1 MDMKTLTRLYT
12 KQMNNRFM
20 KLIISIVLLLVHVA
34 AFAQADCEKLDNMLK
49 QYQITHHESL
59 RIIRRIRDRV
69 ESVEHNIPVDL
80 KDSFTWEETDMFYSC
95 GRVPQASL
103 MYDEYSRKR
112 ILQLL
117 KNEFEEGEL
126 DFLVDMYSSYSAR
139 DGIYHGKYRF
149 TGEEEYKNKFL
160 RDRNS
165 EAYKQLV
172 DSCIEMCKPIQRE
185 RLLTTY
191 CFSIKYIIKLAG
203 VIESKEIVDQLLKMY
218 DDPKCEEYKSRIY
231 TALVRQKVEPFYSNF
246 IKERKYDESKGYYD
260 LLPNVNFRTRTS
272 VVYYTYSQ
280 DAILDLLPYLDSDT
294 FGILEAVSEESQFFN
309 LPLKMDAFNIIK
321 MHIMNTDL
329 WAKLGVENPIKFSPP
344 DDYLTPKRIKMIKKW
359 IKSNYGKYQL
369 RRVW

>member
-20 KLIISIVLLLVHVA
+20 KLIISIVLLFVHVA
-34 AFAQADCEKLDNMLK
+34 AFAQADCEKLDAMLK
-49 QYQITHHESL
+49 KYQTTHHESL

-80 KDSFTWEETDMFYSC
+80 KDSFTREETDMFYSC

-126 DFLVDMYSSYSAR
+126 DSLVDMYSSFSAR
-139 DGIYHGKYRF
+139 DGIYHGKFRF
-149 TGEEEYKNKFL
+149 TGEEDYKNKFL

-172 DSCIEMCKPIQRE
+172 DSCIELCKPIQRE
-185 RLLTTY
+185 RLKNTY
-191 CFSIKYIIKLAG
+191 CFLIGYIIQLAG
-203 VIESKEIVDQLLKMY
+203 VIESKEIVDQLLLMY
-218 DDPKCEEYKSRIY
+218 DDPKFEEYKEEIY
-231 TALVRQKVEPFYSNF
+231 TALVCQKVEPFYSKF
-246 IKERKYDESKGYYD
+246 IKEGKYDESKNYYD
-260 LLPNVNFRTRTS
+260 LMPNVNLWTRTC
-272 VVYYTYSQ
+272 VVYNTYSQ
-280 DAILDLLPYLDSDT
+280 EAILDLLPYLDSDKS
-294 FGILEAVSEESQFFN
+294 GELVVSSDETEIIPTPIKN
-309 LPLKMDAFNIIK
+309 DAFSVVIV
-321 MHIMNTDL
+321 HIMNKDL
-329 WAKLGVENPIKFSPP
+329 WAKLGVENPRKFSPP

-359 IKSNYGKYQL
+359 ITSNYGKYQL